1 MKRRLAAA
9 LLIATLPLGLSACAN
24 TKSESAPATSST
36 QKPTPSASASTSAT
50 PTQKADAQSQKEAC
64 GIIVS
69 GLKPL
74 LNLNLAD
81 PEQREEGL
89 NQLIEALSSD
99 KITNS
104 EVKAAADTAVADGK
118 ALQDFIAANADS
130 EVTEEVEAEAQQ
142 LQSTFLTSIRAL
154 RTMCTANK

>member
-1 MKRRLAAA
+1 M
-9 LLIATLPLGLSACAN
+9 
-24 TKSESAPATSST
+24 
-36 QKPTPSASASTSAT
+36 
-50 PTQKADAQSQKEAC
+50 
-64 GIIVS
+64 S

-89 NQLIEALSSD
+89 AQLIEALSSD

-118 ALQDFIAANADS
+118 ALQDFIAANADT

-142 LQSTFLTSIRAL
+142 LQSTFLTSVRAL